1 MIDDVEI
8 VERPEPE
15 SVSREEANGMWT
27 QLDAV
32 RIAVQSHTG
41 DLATIRGL
49 CGKLAGR
56 LSDVHGDMRWLKGLL
71 FLLLL
76 ERVGAHVFA
85 TAPAKAFVAMVS
97 P

>member
-1 MIDDVEI
+1 VAIDDVEI

-15 SVSREEANGMWT
+15 AVSREEANGMWT

-32 RIAVQSHTG
+32 RIATQSHTG
-41 DLATIRGL
+41 DLAAIKTLCAGL
-49 CGKLAGR
+49 V
-56 LSDVHGDMRWLKGLL
+56 SDARWHRGLL

-85 TAPAKAFVAMVS
+85 TAPAKAVLAMVS